1 MIGVVGISHQVIWTK
16 LILERFIAE
25 GNLTKFEEMVM
36 RTRVAGWSRVKQHQE
51 FHCSLATIDRT
62 IRVLKR
68 KYDEVQK
75 YDPIL
80 PPRKFSMQEL
90 YQDTGITFDK

>member
-1 MIGVVGISHQVIWTK
+1 MVVISHQVIWTK
-16 LILERFIAE
+16 LILERFIKE
-25 GNLTKFEEMVM
+25 GNLTKFEEMIM
-36 RTRVAGWSRVKQHQE
+36 RTRVDGWSRVKQADY
-51 FHCSLATIDRT
+51 FKCSLATIDRT
-62 IRVLKR
+62 IRILKR

-90 YQDTGITFDK
+90 YQDTGIKFEK